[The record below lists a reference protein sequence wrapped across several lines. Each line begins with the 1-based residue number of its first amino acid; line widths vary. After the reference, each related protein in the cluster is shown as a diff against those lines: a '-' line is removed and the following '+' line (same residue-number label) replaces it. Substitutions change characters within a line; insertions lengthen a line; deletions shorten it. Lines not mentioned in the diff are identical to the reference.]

1 MHLRIHAAL
10 SPQCNAVHLNLVLY
24 CHRSVNICSRCNL
37 HTSSSTCRK
46 QIHLKAKMFKCLKF
60 RVGLRQIRGKLDH
73 NFLSSWSLVVG
84 LIAPIVTNKGE
95 KKEKKR
101 EKAEFM
107 LFIVVVFLRQLRRS
121 VGNGA
126 HYLKWRHR
134 HPSPHLLQVNSS
146 QTKNPAKI
154 LINN

>member
-1 MHLRIHAAL
+1 MSPPPHPLHKTNTRLGSVTYLQSANLSIMHLRIHAAL
-10 SPQCNAVHLNLVLY
+10 SPQCNAVHLNLIQF
-24 CHRSVNICSRCNL
+24 CHRSVKICSHCNL

-95 KKEKKR
+95 KKNEK
-101 EKAEFM
+101 
-107 LFIVVVFLRQLRRS
+107 RQ
-121 VGNGA
+121 
-126 HYLKWRHR
+126 
-134 HPSPHLLQVNSS
+134 NSCYS
-146 QTKNPAKI
+146 
-154 LINN
+154 LWWCFCGSCDDR